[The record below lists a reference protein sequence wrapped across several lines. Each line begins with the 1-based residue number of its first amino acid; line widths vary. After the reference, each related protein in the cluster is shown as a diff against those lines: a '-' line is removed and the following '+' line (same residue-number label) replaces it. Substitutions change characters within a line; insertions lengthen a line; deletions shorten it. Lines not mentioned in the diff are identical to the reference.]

1 MNAENLQ
8 PFAKG
13 ESRAVEAGRKGGVA
27 SGVARRERMRALL
40 LAELDAQAM
49 TLSAPHSDDPFSL
62 ENFYAKATVVPAGYS
77 RRAAIVKELV
87 NMAERGDIKAIKLVF
102 DLAEGDDDPTLEA

>member
-1 MNAENLQ
+1 MNAENLK

-13 ESRAVEAGRKGGVA
+13 EPRAVEAGQKGGVA
-27 SGVARRERMRALL
+27 SGKARRERMKALL
-40 LAELDAQAM
+40 LAELDCEA
-49 TLSAPHSDDPFSL
+49 TTISAPSGDDPFSL
-62 ENFYAKATVVPAGYS
+62 ENMFHKSRYVPAGYT

-102 DLAEGDDDPTLEA
+102 DLTEGGDDDMVEA

>member
-1 MNAENLQ
+1 MNEQNLK
-8 PFAKG
+8 PFKAG
-13 ESRAVEAGRKGGVA
+13 EARAVEAGQKGGVA

-49 TLSAPHSDDPFSL
+49 TLSAPPSDDPFSL
-62 ENFYAKATVVPAGYS
+62 ENFCAKATVVPAGYS

-102 DLAEGDDDPTLEA
+102 DLAEGDDDATLEA